1 MPKKRERLVICF
13 SPFSGSWY
21 WTNAG
26 GSGAVHM
33 NGGGSYHRENAI
45 RSARRFAKRFIE
57 PPDVIIEE

>member
-1 MPKKRERLVICF
+1 MAKKRERLVVCF
-13 SPFSGSWY
+13 SALTENYY

-57 PPDVIIEE
+57 PPDVVVEE